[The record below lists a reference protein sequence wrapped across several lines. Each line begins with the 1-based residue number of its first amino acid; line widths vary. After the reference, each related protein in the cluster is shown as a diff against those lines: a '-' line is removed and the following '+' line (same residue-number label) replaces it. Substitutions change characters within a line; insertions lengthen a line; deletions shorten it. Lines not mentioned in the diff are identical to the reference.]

1 MFYSA
6 LYTFYALHKE
16 AFSYKL
22 YLIAVSHAY
31 YQRIELRGR

>member
-1 MFYSA
+1 MFCGT

-22 YLIAVSHAY
+22 YLIDMLTLIINA
-31 YQRIELRGR
+31 